1 MIQKITAMT
10 AAVAADLMK
19 YFRGFDCNRG
29 NIPDGLNQN
38 RLRENDIHLTAVNTP
53 FFEWIHR
60 MSQNVTHLSR

>member
-53 FFEWIHR
+53 FF
-60 MSQNVTHLSR
+60 